1 MNGWHST
8 VIWETALKRDL
19 FLHMKLTQYLI
30 QVPRWGQMLSLWVL
44 LIQTMPPY
52 SQNSTCD
59 DEMEMFAN
67 SLMRT
72 NRKSSNLN
80 LNSCCPYRWPCHAV
94 GVVVSFFFFF
104 DFHPYYWYLGQMI
117 RFDEYIFQWG
127 WFFFTNMKRRS
138 ETDRSRELP
147 LPIEAWKVS
156 TYD

>member
-8 VIWETALKRDL
+8 VIWETAIKRDL
-19 FLHMKLTQYLI
+19 FLHIKLTQYLI

-44 LIQTMPPY
+44 LLQTMPPY

-80 LNSCCPYRWPCHAV
+80 LNSCCRYRWPCHAV
-94 GVVVSFFFFF
+94 GVVLFFFFRF
-104 DFHPYYWYLGQMI
+104 SPLHPYLGKWS
-117 RFDEYIFQWG
+117 DLTNIFFNG
-127 WFFFTNMKRRS
+127 VGSTTNMKRRKD
-138 ETDRSRELP
+138 TDRSRELP